1 MSPMQDK
8 VCIVTGGTSGVGL
21 QTATVLALRG
31 ARLVLVGRDPERG
44 VEAVEVIKRQAPKAD
59 VAIHYADLARLDK
72 VRELGA
78 ALHAALPR
86 IDVLINNAGAMFQ
99 RRQLTAYGLERT
111 FALNHMAYFL
121 LSDLLRDRLVASAPS
136 RIVNVASDAHRG
148 VTLDFDD
155 LQGEKRYSGFR
166 AYQRSKLCN
175 ILFTRELARRLD
187 GTGVTV
193 NCLHPGFVATR
204 FGEDNGGLFRL
215 AINLAKRVAAIP
227 PERGAM
233 TSVYLATSSEV
244 EGKTGGYYEKSK
256 LATPSAAAQD
266 DAAARRLWEVSARI
280 AGTAA
285 QPG

>member
-8 VCIVTGGTSGVGL
+8 VCVVTGATSGVGL
-21 QTATVLALRG
+21 QTATELALRG
-31 ARLVLVGRDPERG
+31 ARVVLVGRDPARG
-44 VEAVEVIKRQAPKAD
+44 VEAMDLIKRRAPKAD
-59 VAIHYADLARLDK
+59 VVIHYADLARLDQ

-99 RRQLTAYGLERT
+99 RRQLTAYGLEKT

-121 LSDLLRDRLVASAPS
+121 LSDLLSDRLIACAPS

-204 FGEDNGGLFRL
+204 FGSNSGGVMQALMPVAKL
-215 AINLAKRVAAIP
+215 GAISPRK
-227 PERGAM
+227 GAE
-233 TSVYLATSSEV
+233 TIVYLASSSDV
-244 EGKTGGYYEKSK
+244 AGVTGLYYYQCKPD
-256 LATPSAAAQD
+256 TPSQAAQDD
-266 DAAARRLWEVSARI
+266 DAAARLWAESELLEA
-280 AGTAA
+280 AALATA
-285 QPG
+285 

>member
-8 VCIVTGGTSGVGL
+8 VCVVTGATSGVGL
-21 QTATVLALRG
+21 QTATELALRG
-31 ARLVLVGRDPERG
+31 ARVVLVGRDPPRG
-44 VEAVEVIKRQAPKAD
+44 VEAVELVKRRAPKAD
-59 VAIHYADLARLDK
+59 VAIHYADLARLDQ

-99 RRQLTAYGLERT
+99 RRQLTAYGLEKT

-121 LSDLLRDRLVASAPS
+121 LSDLLRDRLIASAPS

-204 FGEDNGGLFRL
+204 FGEENGGLFRL
-215 AINLAKRVAAIP
+215 AINLAKRVAAIT
-227 PERGAM
+227 PERGAL
-233 TSVYLATSSEV
+233 TSLYLATSSEV
-244 EGKTGGYYEKSK
+244 AGKTGGYYEKSK

-266 DAAARRLWEVSARI
+266 DETARRLWEVSARI
-280 AGTAA
+280 AGMAPS
-285 QPG
+285 PG

>member
-1 MSPMQDK
+1 MSPMQEK
-8 VCIVTGGTSGVGL
+8 VCVVTGATSGVGL
-21 QTATVLALRG
+21 QTATELALRG
-31 ARLVLVGRDPERG
+31 ARVVLVGRETARG
-44 VEAVEVIKRQAPKAD
+44 VEAMDLIRRRAPKAD
-59 VAIHYADLARLDK
+59 VAIHYADLARLDQ

-78 ALHAALPR
+78 ALNAGLPR

-99 RRQLTAYGLERT
+99 RRQLTAYGLEKT

-121 LSDLLRDRLVASAPS
+121 LSDLLRDRLIASAPS

-204 FGEDNGGLFRL
+204 FGEENGGLFRV
-215 AINLAKRVAAIP
+215 AINLAKRVAAIT
-227 PERGAM
+227 PERGAL
-233 TSVYLATSSEV
+233 TSLYLATSSQVAGE
-244 EGKTGGYYEKSK
+244 TGGYYEKSK

-266 DAAARRLWEVSARI
+266 DDTARRLWEVSARI
-280 AGTAA
+280 AGTAP